1 MENNQTVDKPISK
14 IKLHKKTVSDK
25 GMRCFDFGLKSYAQ
39 HDKDLNILSLENRK
53 VCTPKKTGRSQTVFA
68 WSGILLC
75 KTAFSGGALR
85 RS

>member
-1 MENNQTVDKPISK
+1 METELQTVDKPISK

-53 VCTPKKTGRSQTVFA
+53 EMR
-68 WSGILLC
+68 
-75 KTAFSGGALR
+75 R
-85 RS
+85 RSRFVGNGEENAAAEGSFP